1 LIAGLDPFSAVVVP
15 KLFPTLWGEP
25 LKDKPPAERLRYR
38 VKQGTKH
45 ALVAG
50 KSVYAFEGHEAELD
64 KYSAR
69 KVTVK
74 AAQKSEP

>member
-1 LIAGLDPFSAVVVP
+1 
-15 KLFPTLWGEP
+15 
-25 LKDKPPAERLRYR
+25 LKDKPAAERLRYH